1 MKIWKILFSLLVFS
15 VGVLPSFAIMDIK
28 ITKDYYYDTQS
39 TIMSEAEPQKAPAND
54 EFWTKNVFH
63 LGKYRPLFMLSNKEL
78 YKLIPQEKMY
88 VSQRIY
94 TPSIYNISLKNY
106 SVNHISLTPKPVQ
119 RQAVEQK
126 NAQKPVQKI
135 VQKPVN
141 TNANLISQY
150 EQAKKQT
157 VDIDQ
162 KNDVAVLLKNSKIKS
177 NYILAFDLLN
187 EVIASDPYNA
197 YAYFIKAELY
207 VAQNDSDNA
216 IKNYAQA
223 LRINPLSKQC
233 CLGLAKVLEPK
244 NKTLAKKYY
253 NLAKN
258 D

>member
-1 MKIWKILFSLLVFS
+1 MNIGKIFFSLIVFS
-15 VGVLPSFAIMDIK
+15 IGILPSFAIMDIK
-28 ITKDYYYDTQS
+28 ITKDYYYDTHS
-39 TIMSEAEPQKAPAND
+39 TIMSETEQQKAPAND
-54 EFWTKNVFH
+54 EFWTRNVFH

-78 YKLIPQEKMY
+78 YNLIPQEKMY

-94 TPSIYNISLKNY
+94 TPSIYNISLKNC
-106 SVNHISLTPKPVQ
+106 SVSNVSLKPKSIQKPII
-119 RQAVEQK
+119 EQK
-126 NAQKPVQKI
+126 PIQKVVQT
-135 VQKPVN
+135 PVN

-157 VDIDQ
+157 IDIDQ
-162 KNDVAVLLKNSKIKS
+162 KIDVAVLLKNSKIKS

-187 EVIASDPYNA
+187 DVIASDPYTP
-197 YAYFIKAELY
+197 YAYCIKAELY
-207 VAQNDSDNA
+207 VAKNDSDNA

-223 LRINPLSKQC
+223 LKINPLSKQC

-244 NKTLAKKYY
+244 NKELAKKYY